1 MLGILFALIA
11 ALSQSVIAVAS
22 RVLKRANFSSI
33 MFHYGFVQA
42 LIQGVILVGIYI
54 WTGKLPFIYDSW
66 SIYGTIFIAIIA
78 NISGLSLI
86 LVAY

>member
-42 LIQGVILVGIYI
+42 LIQGVILVGIYL
-54 WTGKLPFIYDSW
+54 WTGNHPFIYNSW
-66 SIYGTIFIAIIA
+66 RIYGKILFAVIA
-78 NISGLSLI
+78 NISGLSMI
-86 LVAY
+86 LVA